1 MIIIQLK
8 GGLGN
13 QLFQYACG
21 RALMLRQKAI
31 GHDSQQLGLDIT
43 GYNRDNGADTPRKYS
58 LNFFNIHADLAT
70 PLQIQRLKYPYGI
83 ISKVLRFIWIK
94 VLRQGNPPFRKYIF
108 YTERNV
114 YLDGFFQTEKYFI
127 DFETEIRR
135 DLTLRNPLNA
145 QARNISDTIRN
156 TPRSIS
162 LHVRRGDYVSDTK
175 TNEHHGTCG
184 AEYYTDALEY
194 LTSRI
199 DSSLSLNDLSPGH
212 QDSSLVHI
220 FVFSD
225 DIEWVKTNMPL
236 KYPATY
242 VSSPEIPDYEELI
255 LMSECKHNIIANSS
269 FSWWGAWLNE
279 NPSKIVI
286 APKRW
291 IKGNDI
297 DYKDIC
303 PTSWIRI

>member
-1 MIIIQLK
+1 MIIVKLK

-13 QLFQYACG
+13 QLFQYATG
-21 RALMLRQKAI
+21 RALSLRQSKNNNNKT
-31 GHDSQQLGLDIT
+31 SLKLDLTWLDKKNGNDTVRYYSMSPFNI
-43 GYNRDNGADTPRKYS
+43 GAD
-58 LNFFNIHADLAT
+58 IAT
-70 PLQIQRLKYPYGI
+70 TEEIYRVSNNSI
-83 ISKVLRFIWIK
+83 ISKFLRFVRTKIF
-94 VLRQGNPPFRKYIF
+94 RQFYVSFTSRIF
-108 YTERNV
+108 NLQGDC

-127 DFETEIRR
+127 DKE
-135 DLTLRNPLNA
+135 NM
-145 QARNISDTIRN
+145 IRN
-156 TPRSIS
+156 DLRLKLPLGEKVQEIYSKLQNDINS
-162 LHVRRGDYVSDTK
+162 VSMHVRRGDVARNSK
-175 TNEHHGTCG
+175 TNP
-184 AEYYTDALEY
+184 YYGICTQQYYENSISYILKK
-194 LTSRI
+194 I
-199 DSSLSLNDLSPGH
+199 DPPHLY
-212 QDSSLVHI
+212 I
-220 FVFSD
+220 FSD